1 MIDDREV
8 LKDYVIVTDDGINEV
23 LADAYALGKETG
35 LVDETFFMDD
45 DKVDDVDDEEYDVNN
60 KYNPDEYETIKD
72 SVKAYLREIGKIPLL
87 TAEQEK
93 EYAIK
98 IKAGDND
105 KRKKFTEANLRLVV
119 SIAKR
124 YVGHGLDL
132 LDLIQEGNIGLM
144 KAVDRFDHRKGYKL
158 STYATWWI
166 RQAITRAIADHGR
179 TIRIPVHMSESINR
193 QVKVCKQLLQE
204 LGREPKVE
212 EIAEATDTSVEK
224 VREIQMLTLAPV
236 SLDTPIGE
244 EEDSY
249 LGDIIRDDSAEDPE
263 ESAVK
268 QILKEQ
274 INEVLAT
281 LTEREQKV
289 IRLRY
294 GLEGRVRT
302 LEEVGQEFNITRER
316 VRQIE
321 AKAIKK
327 LRHPDTM
334 KKLEGYLD

>member
-1 MIDDREV
+1 MIAKRKV

-23 LADAYALGKETG
+23 LADAYALGKEIG
-35 LVDETFFMDD
+35 LVDETDHMDD
-45 DKVDDVDDEEYDVNN
+45 DKVDDVDEEVYDVNN
-60 KYNPDEYETIKD
+60 KYNPDEYEIIKD

-93 EYAIK
+93 EYAIR
-98 IKAGDND
+98 IEAGDND
-105 KRKKFTEANLRLVV
+105 ARVIFINSNLRLVV

-124 YVGHGLDL
+124 YIGRGLDF
-132 LDLIQEGNIGLM
+132 LDLIQEGTIGLM
-144 KAVDRFDHRKGYKL
+144 KAVDKFDYRKGYKL

-166 RQAITRAIADHGR
+166 FQAITRAVADLGP
-179 TIRIPVHMSESINR
+179 TIRIPVHMVESINR
-193 QVKVCKQLLQE
+193 QVRVCKQLLQE

-224 VREIQMLTLAPV
+224 VREIQRLTLAPV

-244 EEDSY
+244 DEDSY
-249 LGDIIRDDSAEDPE
+249 LSDIIRDDSAEDPE
-263 ESAVK
+263 ESAV
-268 QILKEQ
+268 IEFLKEQ
-274 INEVLAT
+274 INEVLAS
-281 LTEREQKV
+281 LTEREQRV

-294 GLEGRVRT
+294 GFEGRERT

-327 LRHPDTM
+327 LRHPATR
-334 KKLEGYLD
+334 KKLEDYLD